1 MIKLKLLDK
10 YIFRQIFGA
19 FIICVILFMIVWI
32 APETLLRTVQR
43 TLAGEYTVKF
53 AVWYLLTEIPKI
65 LGYALPIGIF
75 LGALFTFD
83 KLSKDFEV
91 TVLRSCGVS
100 FMRIITPV
108 IILSVFISIATFYV
122 NDSLIPHVT
131 AIRNKAENTKNSTH
145 FVFPLKDKD
154 NKMDKIIIVSNYRD
168 KVIKGVVVL
177 NFYSQENG
185 ASLLSSINIADYA
198 KYDNSKWSLDEAKCY
213 KISQEGVF
221 QEVYVEKNITFL
233 DGKTGENAYKLM
245 EYANTEE
252 RELTNKQLFEYIKL
266 LKTEKMTDEYNF
278 MTNKLVQRFS
288 HSLMCILFALLGCL
302 LGFSQPRE
310 QRLIG
315 FTIAVGI
322 IFLYYITI
330 PFLDLLAEKSIVSP
344 FLTSTIAM
352 IITIIGIL
360 IVKKHKEL

>member
-1 MIKLKLLDK
+1 MLSQKDK
-10 YIFRQIFGA
+10 N
-19 FIICVILFMIVWI
+19 
-32 APETLLRTVQR
+32 RT
-43 TLAGEYTVKF
+43 
-53 AVWYLLTEIPKI
+53 
-65 LGYALPIGIF
+65 
-75 LGALFTFD
+75 
-83 KLSKDFEV
+83 
-91 TVLRSCGVS
+91 
-100 FMRIITPV
+100 
-108 IILSVFISIATFYV
+108 
-122 NDSLIPHVT
+122 
-131 AIRNKAENTKNSTH
+131 STH
-145 FVFPLKDKD
+145 FVFPLKDKED
-154 NKMDKIIIVSNYRD
+154 KMEKIIIVSDFKNE
-168 KVIKGVVVL
+168 IINGVVVL

-185 ASLLSSINIADYA
+185 ASLLSSINISEDT
-198 KYDNSKWSLDEAKCY
+198 KWSLDEAKCY

-221 QEVYVEKNITFL
+221 QNVYNEKNIIFL
-233 DGKTGENAYKLM
+233 EGETGENAYKLM
-245 EYANTEE
+245 KYAITEE
-252 RELTNKQLFEYIKL
+252 RELTNKELFNYIKL

-288 HSLMCILFALLGCL
+288 HSIMCILFALLGCL

-352 IITIIGIL
+352 IITFIGIL

>member
-1 MIKLKLLDK
+1 
-10 YIFRQIFGA
+10 
-19 FIICVILFMIVWI
+19 MIVWI

-53 AVWYLLTEIPKI
+53 AIWILVTEIPKI
-65 LGYALPIGIF
+65 MGYALPIGIF

-91 TVLRSCGVS
+91 TVLRSCGIS
-100 FMRIITPV
+100 FMRIIAPV
-108 IILSVFISIATFYV
+108 IVLSVFVSIATFYV
-122 NDSLIPHVT
+122 NDSLIPKVT
-131 AIRNKAENTKNSTH
+131 ELKHKVEKDKVSTH

-154 NKMDKIIIVSNYRD
+154 DKMSKIIIVSNYRNG
-168 KVIKGVVVL
+168 VINGVVVL
-177 NFYSQENG
+177 NFYSNENG
-185 ASLLSSINIADYA
+185 ASLLSSIDIADYA
-198 KYDNSKWSLDEAKCY
+198 NYKDTKWTLDEAKCY
-213 KISQEGVF
+213 KISTEGVF
-221 QEVYVEKNITFL
+221 ENVYTDKNITFL
-233 DGKTGENAYKLM
+233 EGKSGENAYKLM
-245 EYANTEE
+245 QYATTED
-252 RELTNKQLFEYIKL
+252 RELTNKELFEYIKL
-266 LKTEKMTDEYNF
+266 LKVEKMTDEYNF

-352 IITIIGIL
+352 IITLIGVL

>member
-10 YIFRQIFGA
+10 YIFKQIFGA

-43 TLAGEYTVKF
+43 TLAGNYTVKF
-53 AVWYLLTEIPKI
+53 AIQVLLLEIPKI

-75 LGALFTFD
+75 LGSLFTFD

-91 TVLRSCGVS
+91 TVLRSSGIS
-100 FMRIITPV
+100 FMRIIAPV
-108 IILSVFISIATFYV
+108 IVLSIFISIGTFYV
-122 NDSLIPHVT
+122 NDKLIPNVSK
-131 AIRNKAENTKNSTH
+131 IKYIINKENPSSH

-154 NKMDKIIIVSNYRD
+154 DKMTKIIIVSKFNNQIID
-168 KVIKGVVVL
+168 GVVVL

-185 ASLLSSINIADYA
+185 ASLLSSIDIADYA
-198 KYDNSKWSLDEAKCY
+198 KYENSKWSLDEAKCY
-213 KISQEGVF
+213 KISPEGVF
-221 QEVYVEKNITFL
+221 ENASVEKDIIFL
-233 DGKTGENAYKLM
+233 DGITGENAYKLM
-245 EYANTEE
+245 KYSVKED
-252 RELTNKQLFEYIKL
+252 RELTNKELFNYIKL
-266 LKTEKMTDEYNF
+266 LKAEKMTDEYNF
-278 MTNKLVQRFS
+278 MTNKLVQRVS

-352 IITIIGIL
+352 IITLIGIL

>member
-10 YIFRQIFGA
+10 YIFKQIFGA

-43 TLAGEYTVKF
+43 TLAGEYTIKHAIWV
-53 AVWYLLTEIPKI
+53 LLMEIPKI
-65 LGYALPIGIF
+65 MGYALPIGMF
-75 LGALFTFD
+75 LGSLFTFD

-108 IILSVFISIATFYV
+108 IVLSIFVSIATFYV
-122 NDSLIPHVT
+122 NDALIPQVS
-131 AIRNKAENTKNSTH
+131 AIRNKANKESMSTH
-145 FVFPLKDKD
+145 FVFPLKDKND
-154 NKMDKIIIVSNYRD
+154 KMNKIIIVSDFKNG
-168 KVIKGVVVL
+168 VINGVVVL
-177 NFYSQENG
+177 NFYSKEDG
-185 ASLLSSINIADYA
+185 ASLLSSIDIADYA
-198 KYDNSKWSLDEAKCY
+198 KYNDSKWTLDESKSY
-213 KISQEGVF
+213 KISPGGVF
-221 QEVYVEKNITFL
+221 YNTFIEKNITFL
-233 DGKTGENAYKLM
+233 DGITGEHAYRLM
-245 EYANTEE
+245 QYSIAED
-252 RELTNKQLFEYIKL
+252 RELTNKELYEYIKL
-266 LKTEKMTDEYNF
+266 LKAEKMTDEFNF

-352 IITIIGIL
+352 IITLIGIL